1 MKKARPTITGASEDA
16 RLPMGRSGRMAGGG
30 IGYDGVMTVDNQ
42 AELPY
47 AVHETF
53 LGGMLGRLV
62 SRHETLLE
70 ALAVATELS
79 KTRAIVHRQQIV
91 WPPPTAQS

>member
-1 MKKARPTITGASEDA
+1 
-16 RLPMGRSGRMAGGG
+16 MA
-30 IGYDGVMTVDNQ
+30 DNEN

-62 SRHETLLE
+62 SRHETLLD
-70 ALAVATELS
+70 ALAVAAGAS
-79 KTRAIVHRQQIV
+79 KTRAIVHGQTIA
-91 WPPPTAQS
+91 WPPSGAEA